1 MKRSEKKPKANMKR
15 ALRSYRTEVYL
26 LQHNRKGNAPKPN
39 RDYYDNKFSAEY
51 FQVKENSRAR
61 ELYNN
66 NNNNSCNRHF
76 PALAI
81 NISITI

>member
-1 MKRSEKKPKANMKR
+1 MKRSEKKKPKANVKR
-15 ALRSYRTEVYL
+15 ALRSYRTDVYL

-66 NNNNSCNRHF
+66 SCNRHF

-81 NISITI
+81 NNISITI

>member
-1 MKRSEKKPKANMKR
+1 MKRSEKKPKANVKR

-66 NNNNSCNRHF
+66 NNSCNRHF

>member
-1 MKRSEKKPKANMKR
+1 MKRSEKKPKANVKR
-15 ALRSYRTEVYL
+15 ALRSYRTDVYL

-51 FQVKENSRAR
+51 VFQVNSRVR
-61 ELYNN
+61 ELY
-66 NNNNSCNRHF
+66 NNSCNRHF

-81 NISITI
+81 NNISITI